1 MPEEAPVR
9 VEEPEPANVGRG
21 DADTESAEG
30 DDALR
35 ELFWGED

>member
-1 MPEEAPVR
+1 
-9 VEEPEPANVGRG
+9 VEEPEPATVGRG
-21 DADTESAEG
+21 DADPEAAEG

>member
-9 VEEPEPANVGRG
+9 VEEPEPATVGRG